1 MIILSILIF
10 SPNIFK
16 QTIKTLVTIIKSALL
31 SLIKE
36 LHNVIEVKSIKINNH
51 HFSIKE
57 LVELTHLSTS
67 TISHRIGILEK
78 NNYIIRNKTGRQIS
92 FSFNLNAL

>member
-1 MIILSILIF
+1 MIKKHMIILSILNF
-10 SPNIFK
+10 FTKTFLK

-51 HFSIKE
+51 NFSIKE

-67 TISHRIGILEK
+67 TISHRIGIFRK
-78 NNYIIRNKTGRQIS
+78 K
-92 FSFNLNAL
+92 